1 MKEIG
6 LMISQS
12 HFPHTSMVTGRKGG
26 PLWPVVQG
34 AIKALMCGVE
44 GGACGECGTCQ
55 KVDKMIHPDVHYTF
69 PYPKKKDNTCNDFM
83 QEFRSWALGRPFP
96 SVEEWRLYLSKQS
109 SSFGIHAAEC
119 QRVISNLG
127 LKSFE
132 DGPKIAVIWG
142 AEQLGNNGNRLLKLL
157 EEPPEDT
164 FIFLVTDQPQALLT
178 TITSRC
184 QIFRL
189 DPIRKEELSDWLTQ
203 TYQLLPDQAEVQA
216 ERAEGN
222 INVAIDLVE
231 HGVHELALAPGDWLA
246 AMVRSDFESI
256 LAMSDQ
262 LRAMPK
268 EEQRLFCLEA
278 LRKGREWHFFPEADK
293 RIFERVGKNLFDLE
307 FVEAWSKLL
316 NEVLTGIERNAHVA
330 MLFTAK
336 SVAFWKWM
344 KARG

>member
-1 MKEIG
+1 
-6 LMISQS
+6 MISQS
-12 HFPHTSMVTGRKGG
+12 NFPHTSLITGRKGV
-26 PLWPVVQG
+26 PLWPVLHR
-34 AIKALMCGVE
+34 AIKALMNKDVKDTHGVS
-44 GGACGECGTCQ
+44 AAIQ

-69 PYPKKKDNTCNDFM
+69 PYPKKKDNTCGDYM
-83 QEFRSWALGRPFP
+83 QEFRAWALGRPFP

-119 QRVISNLG
+119 QRIMVNLG

-142 AEQLGNNGNRLLKLL
+142 AEELGNNGNRLLKLL

-189 DPIRKEELSDWLTQ
+189 DPINQEEMSGWLAERYELDHQ
-203 TYQLLPDQAEVQA
+203 QALAQA
-216 ERAEGN
+216 QRAEGN

-231 HGVHELALAPGDWLA
+231 HGVHELAMKPEDWLLA
-246 AMVRSDFESI
+246 LVRSDFEGI
-256 LAMSDQ
+256 LAMADQ
-262 LRAMPK
+262 LRSMPK
-268 EEQRLFCLEA
+268 EEQRLFCLEG
-278 LRKGREWHFFPEADK
+278 LRKVRDWYFFPEADK
-293 RIFERVGKNLFDLE
+293 RIFEQVEKNLFDLE
-307 FVEAWSKLL
+307 FVEEWSKLL